1 MSAAPDTPRNWT
13 GTYIR
18 VLLIEALVIWL
29 LWLVS
34 RHFSY

>member
-1 MSAAPDTPRNWT
+1 MSPATDAPRSWT

>member
-1 MSAAPDTPRNWT
+1 MSPDSTRNWT

-29 LWLVS
+29 LWLFS
-34 RHFSY
+34 RQFSY

>member
-1 MSAAPDTPRNWT
+1 MSDESTRNWT